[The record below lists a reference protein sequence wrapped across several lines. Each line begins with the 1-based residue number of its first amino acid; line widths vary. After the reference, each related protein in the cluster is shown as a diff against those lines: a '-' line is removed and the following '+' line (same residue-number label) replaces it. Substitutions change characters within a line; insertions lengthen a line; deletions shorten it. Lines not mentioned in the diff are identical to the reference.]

1 VSEVL
6 RKARRVLRGARGAR
20 ASYALALAL
29 IVPSQ
34 LAATGCDSGPRE
46 PLGNASS
53 PPTAAPAKTS
63 DSAARSRY
71 PGAPRIVAIGD
82 LHGDFNAT
90 RVALRLAGALGKD
103 DKDDPWAGGS
113 LVLVQTGD
121 QLDRGDQERAILELF
136 DRLTEEAKKAGG
148 AVHALNG
155 NHELMNVAGDFRY
168 VTQGGFKDFEGLPG
182 MPLSDPRVAEL
193 PAPSR
198 ARAAAFLPG
207 APYAKRLAKRDVIA
221 VVGDTVFV
229 HGGLL
234 PQHVSYGID
243 RINSEAR
250 AWMNGDAKS
259 QPSILSAEDAPVWSR
274 HYGGPSVGARDCEA
288 LSRALAAVPA
298 KRLVVGHTVQKGGIS
313 SACDGKVW
321 RIDVGLAAF
330 YGGRPEVL
338 EITGDT
344 VRVLRVEPSAAPA
357 EAPSSSPSSSSS
369 ASPKASA
376 SSR

>member
-1 VSEVL
+1 MSAGLKE
-6 RKARRVLRGARGAR
+6 ARTRRHPARGWR
-20 ASYALALAL
+20 APFALAFPLAL
-29 IVPSQ
+29 VIASQ
-34 LAATGCDSGPRE
+34 LAAAGCDSGPRE

-53 PPTAAPAKTS
+53 PPSAAPAKTS

-82 LHGDFNAT
+82 LHGDLNAT
-90 RVALRLAGALGKD
+90 RVALRLAGALDKD
-103 DKDDPWAGGS
+103 DKWAGGS

-148 AVHALNG
+148 VVHTLNG

-168 VTQGGFKDFEGLPG
+168 VTEGGFKDFEGLPG

-259 QPSILSAEDAPVWSR
+259 QPSILTAEDAPVWSR
-274 HYGGPSVGARDCEA
+274 HYGGPSVGARECET
-288 LSRALAAVPA
+288 LGRALASVPA

-338 EITGDT
+338 EITGDN
-344 VRVLRVEPSAAPA
+344 VRVLRVDPAAAPA
-357 EAPSSSPSSSSS
+357 DAPSSAPSSSSS
-369 ASPKASA
+369 AAPKAPA